1 MSQIEHP
8 VEQSGIANLV
18 QMTASCSKLCV
29 LAKMG
34 FILAKPAQNSGF
46 RQNGFN
52 LGKAAQD

>member
-29 LAKMG
+29 LAKMVL
-34 FILAKPAQNSGF
+34 FWQNLPKTAVFAKMG
-46 RQNGFN
+46 
-52 LGKAAQD
+52 LI